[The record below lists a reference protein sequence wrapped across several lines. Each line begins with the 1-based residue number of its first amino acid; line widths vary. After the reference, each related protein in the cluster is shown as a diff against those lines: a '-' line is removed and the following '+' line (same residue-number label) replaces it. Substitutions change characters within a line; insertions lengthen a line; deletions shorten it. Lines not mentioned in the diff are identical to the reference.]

1 MELYNV
7 EERPLV
13 DPVIT
18 RYRHRWLFFII
29 ATAIPWA
36 LWFTAGAL
44 SHRPDRTI
52 ADDVAILILE
62 LLGLLAPVVVA
73 AVLIGRAGL
82 WPDTWSRLT
91 GARVGWGFGLFALL
105 AMPASLLL
113 ATAVSVAAGYS
124 PEQFDLRGGF
134 TFTAGLLPAW
144 VPLALAAIL
153 EELAWHGYGTDA
165 LAARWSVF
173 RTSMVFAV
181 IWAVWHLPLASI
193 QGYYQAEVVE
203 TGWLTTVNFL
213 VSIFPFVLLMNWVYY
228 RTGRNIMV
236 AIVFHLTANF
246 GNEIFATH
254 PDTKAIQTG
263 LLLALCAVVLWRERA
278 LFFVRPEI
286 TTVSRT

>member
-1 MELYNV
+1 M
-7 EERPLV
+7 
-13 DPVIT
+13 
-18 RYRHRWLFFII
+18 
-29 ATAIPWA
+29 
-36 LWFTAGAL
+36 
-44 SHRPDRTI
+44 
-52 ADDVAILILE
+52 
-62 LLGLLAPVVVA
+62 
-73 AVLIGRAGL
+73 
-82 WPDTWSRLT
+82 
-91 GARVGWGFGLFALL
+91 
-105 AMPASLLL
+105 
-113 ATAVSVAAGYS
+113 
-124 PEQFDLRGGF
+124 
-134 TFTAGLLPAW
+134 
-144 VPLALAAIL
+144 
-153 EELAWHGYGTDA
+153 
-165 LAARWSVF
+165 
-173 RTSMVFAV
+173 
-181 IWAVWHLPLASI
+181 WHLPLASI